1 MHCGIDYGTSNSSI
15 GHADDDGGIT
25 LYTVDGDSTQLP
37 SIIWAP
43 RQSAQLDPA
52 LLEVQIARETARALE
67 AHRRQQPSALDPAT
81 ELEIERRGQALRDQR
96 QQLRTQIAEQAIDSA
111 AIRDAQSACD
121 QEATAIAQLRE
132 CHSAVSPSQRLDI
145 EQQVRR
151 RVLQRMDSA
160 AQSNDRLTDQSF
172 AGLPN
177 LDQAIY
183 GAQALAQHLS
193 DPSDGL
199 VLKSPKSLLASA
211 GNYRTF
217 FIDLIGASLER
228 LKSVAET
235 QAGSTLESVVLGRPV
250 HWSTTHDRQ
259 KDAIAKSIMAEAAQ
273 TAGFAA
279 VEFELEPIAAAR
291 NFERS
296 LRREAITL
304 VVDIGG
310 GTTDISMLRLGGTR
324 QRQIGRTDDVLGFSG
339 VRKGGNDLDAM
350 IAFFGVC
357 QRFGKQTLGAGGTID
372 NRNSPLSAKVFG
384 DLCNLYDVAIDPD
397 LERQAAKLEERLN
410 GLPDHLVKRLGR
422 FQTLIQRQLRPRLL
436 LESEAVKKALT
447 GADHVDF
454 NMNYIEPN
462 LAQTID
468 SAMLPSAW
476 RTTVASIR
484 KAIDRCQSDA
494 GVSAEHILI
503 TGGSARS
510 THLIQLLFDPETR
523 TRVVHQDLAGDV
535 AKGLCLSARETFG

>member
-15 GHADDDGGIT
+15 GHADNDDGIT

-37 SIIWAP
+37 SVIWAP

-52 LLEVQIARETARALE
+52 QLEVQIARETARAIE
-67 AHRRQQPSALDPAT
+67 AHRRQQPSALDAAT
-81 ELEIERRGQALRDQR
+81 RVEIEQRAQALSEQR
-96 QQLRTQIAEQAIDSA
+96 QQLRTQIAEQAIDDV
-111 AIRDAQSACD
+111 AIRDAQRACD
-121 QEATAIAQLRE
+121 QEATAIAQLRGSHAE
-132 CHSAVSPSQRLDI
+132 VSPAQRLDI

-151 RVLQRMDSA
+151 RVIRRMDSA
-160 AQSNDRLTDQSF
+160 AQSEQSF

-177 LDQAIY
+177 LDHAIY
-183 GAQALAQHLS
+183 GAQALAQHLN
-193 DPSDGL
+193 DPSNGL

-211 GNYRTF
+211 GHYRTF
-217 FIDLIGASLER
+217 FVDLIGASLER

-235 QAGSTLESVVLGRPV
+235 QAASTLDSVVLGRPV

-259 KDAIAKSIMAEAAQ
+259 KDAVAKSIMAEAAE
-273 TAGFAA
+273 TAGFTA

-310 GTTDISMLRLGGTR
+310 GTTDISMLRLGGTQR
-324 QRQIGRTDDVLGFSG
+324 RQIGRTDDVLGFSG

-357 QRFGKQTLGAGGTID
+357 RRFGKQTLGAGGVID

-384 DLCNLYDVAIDPD
+384 DLCNLYDVAIDQD
-397 LERQAAKLEERLN
+397 LERQAAKLDERLK
-410 GLPDHLVKRLGR
+410 GLPVELVKRLGR

-447 GADHVDF
+447 GADCVDF
-454 NMNYIEPN
+454 DMSYIEPS

-468 SAMLPSAW
+468 SGMLPSAW

-484 KAIDRCQSDA
+484 TAIDRCQSDA
-494 GVSAEHILI
+494 GVDAEHILI

-510 THLIQLLFDPETR
+510 THLIQLLFDPATR
-523 TRVVHQDLAGDV
+523 ARVVHQDLAGDV